1 MSFFDIFKSQSAKLW
16 KLADVN
22 KDGKVNGKDLKDDN
36 CKALNKEI
44 LKELGVTAE
53 GGKSFDNKDALKA
66 EVKSQDRT
74 VSDLIKK
81 AKAES
86 AKYKDGQKPSLEL
99 DQAPAATTETPE
111 ETPVTTGDGTGSAV
125 APATTNEANAEE
137 VAAANAAVAES
148 PEETKNENPKT
159 YKLNDPEAKN
169 AKDGDFAVDN
179 NDTYKMVNGEWQ
191 KVDANNRNPKT
202 FVMDSPEAANAQNGD
217 FAVKDNNTY
226 KMIDGKWQ
234 QVKADGSTKTEETEQ
249 ADDAEGADGNAKTEK
264 WDGKSN
270 FKIGF
275 ESPEQIPNE
284 DMRKAYISWK
294 DVVNGTISEKK
305 FNDAQSNA
313 QIGGG
318 GGGIYMSRSIDANFL
333 KENVISKAEPKL
345 LELIYGKGVDVSKL
359 SDQQIMDGWWN
370 YRANNLGPNVIAS
383 EYDRNKGVIYT
394 LQPSMG
400 HILTD
405 GD

>member
-1 MSFFDIFKSQSAKLW
+1 MSFFDIFKSPSAKLW

-22 KDGKVNGKDLKDDN
+22 KDGKVNGEDLKDDN
-36 CKALNKEI
+36 CKAINKEI
-44 LKELGVTAE
+44 LKELGVE
-53 GGKSFDNKDALKA
+53 GGKSFDNKEALKA
-66 EVKSQDRT
+66 EVKSQDLT
-74 VSDLIKK
+74 VSDFIKK

-86 AKYKDGQKPSLEL
+86 AKYKDGQKPSMGL
-99 DQAPAATTETPE
+99 DQPSANATPAAT
-111 ETPVTTGDGTGSAV
+111 VD
-125 APATTNEANAEE
+125 EANAD
-137 VAAANAAVAES
+137 VANAANAAVAES

-202 FVMDSPEAANAQNGD
+202 FVMDSPEAATAQNGD

-249 ADDAEGADGNAKTEK
+249 ADDAEGADGNAKTKK

-294 DVVNGTISEKK
+294 DVVKGTISEKE

-370 YRANNLGPNVIAS
+370 YRANNLGPNVISS